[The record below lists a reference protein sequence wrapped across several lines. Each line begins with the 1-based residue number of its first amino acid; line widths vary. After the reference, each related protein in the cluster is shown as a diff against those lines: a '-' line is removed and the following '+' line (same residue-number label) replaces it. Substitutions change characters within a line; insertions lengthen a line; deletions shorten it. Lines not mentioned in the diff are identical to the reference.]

1 MSERREAVRSV
12 RALASATL
20 GAKALGFGAQLVLAR
35 LLFEAEFGLFA
46 FAIAI
51 TTLLGTL
58 ANFESRRDILRE
70 PARAPSKARA
80 YAAVQ
85 MCIGAALG
93 ALLLLASGGLVELL
107 SSLSH
112 AAGAEIVRGGENA
125 LRSTLQERERILF
138 LQLCALVPLL
148 EGLRLPTLALAE
160 SRGRFRALAGVEF
173 GASALQVSLSCS
185 LALAGFGPFSL
196 LVGFY
201 ASILLRLAGSLVLA
215 GRELRSSRAGRAE
228 YLSVLRFGAPLLAAN
243 LLIAWFWKMDDIL
256 VASVLGLAAGGLYSI
271 AFELPRAL
279 LQVAES
285 LSRVSLS
292 LLGRHESGSSQARI
306 FGVTVRASFALLA
319 PALPLAL
326 LHGESMLRL
335 LFGARWAPATAP
347 FQLLLLLAVLRGTL
361 RPWADIASSRGRP
374 ELITYASL
382 ATALLLP
389 IFGLVLMGKMGLTG
403 MALAVLLSWCAPAPF
418 YLLWVRKELDLRFAP
433 LLLPGFVATIL
444 SLGAGAALLALPLP
458 TTGTLTADLAR
469 IPIMGVQLTVFAL
482 VLARLDRELVQL
494 LREGLPARLGGLRT

>member
-1 MSERREAVRSV
+1 
-12 RALASATL
+12 
-20 GAKALGFGAQLVLAR
+20 
-35 LLFEAEFGLFA
+35 
-46 FAIAI
+46 
-51 TTLLGTL
+51 
-58 ANFESRRDILRE
+58 
-70 PARAPSKARA
+70 
-80 YAAVQ
+80 
-85 MCIGAALG
+85 
-93 ALLLLASGGLVELL
+93 
-107 SSLSH
+107 
-112 AAGAEIVRGGENA
+112 
-125 LRSTLQERERILF
+125 
-138 LQLCALVPLL
+138 
-148 EGLRLPTLALAE
+148 
-160 SRGRFRALAGVEF
+160 
-173 GASALQVSLSCS
+173 
-185 LALAGFGPFSL
+185 
-196 LVGFY
+196 
-201 ASILLRLAGSLVLA
+201 
-215 GRELRSSRAGRAE
+215 
-228 YLSVLRFGAPLLAAN
+228 
-243 LLIAWFWKMDDIL
+243 MDDIL